1 MVYTMN
7 TTVGPDGQRSE
18 AATLSCL
25 APAKKMYGAAP
36 GRLPTAI
43 GGSCHD
49 DAMSTMTAPSP
60 IGVAEYFAGIGLMAA
75 ALEPRGFEVKWAND
89 IEVAKRDL
97 YVANRPAAADR
108 FHLGDVRIVT
118 GQDMPSAVELA
129 TASFPCIDLSL
140 AGNRK
145 GLAGE
150 QSGMFWEFA
159 RVLEEMGDA
168 RPAVTLL
175 ENVHGFA
182 TSHGGKDLR
191 AALVKLDDLGY
202 SCDVIAINARHFV
215 PQSRPRMFVVGIRGE
230 LPKGAS
236 TGVPPISDARPAW
249 VRAIHE
255 ANSDLRMHYV
265 ELPSLPEGPDD
276 LGGIVQ
282 KMEANDARW
291 WDEERTAAFVS
302 SLSPL
307 HAARLAALSAG
318 KATTWRTAYRRTRK
332 GVATW
337 EIRADGIAGC
347 LRTTGGGSSRQA
359 LVQAGRGQVRVRW
372 MTPLEYA
379 RLMGAGSYRT
389 KARTDNQALFGFG
402 DAVVVD
408 VIAWIADHYLLP
420 VLRPSEE

>member
-1 MVYTMN
+1 MGN
-7 TTVGPDGQRSE
+7 LGCARWLGALP
-18 AATLSCL
+18 AAGRAAS
-25 APAKKMYGAAP
+25 APINL
-36 GRLPTAI
+36 GRRAGRIPSGI
-43 GGSCHD
+43 GGPCHD
-49 DAMSTMTAPSP
+49 EAMSTMTASPP

-89 IEVAKRDL
+89 IEKAKRDL
-97 YVANRPAAADR
+97 YVDNRPASADR

-168 RPAVTLL
+168 RPTVTLL

-182 TSHGGKDLR
+182 TSRGGKDLR
-191 AALVKLDDLGY
+191 AALGTLCNLGY

-215 PQSRPRMFVVGIRGE
+215 PQSRPRMFVVGIRGD
-230 LPKGAS
+230 LPKGAKQG
-236 TGVPPISDARPAW
+236 TPPLSDARPDW
-249 VRAIHE
+249 VRAIHRD
-255 ANSDLRMHYV
+255 NVDLRMHYV
-265 ELPSLPEGPDD
+265 DLPDLPQGPGD
-276 LGGIVQ
+276 LSVVV
-282 KMEANDARW
+282 KRMEPSDPRW
-291 WDEERTAAFVS
+291 WDETRAAAFVS

-307 HAARLAALSAG
+307 HAERLASLRAG
-318 KATTWRTAYRRTRK
+318 KATAWRTAYRRTRK

-379 RLMGAGSYRT
+379 RLMGAGTYRT

-420 VLRPSEE
+420 VLRPSGE